1 MAKRDRRQGRQDERD
16 DQAASERR
24 EQERRRG
31 TRVPISI
38 WVEETKGE
46 DLYYQQTGNLSLGG
60 IYFERTIPHPVGTRV
75 KLRFELPGK
84 EGVVET
90 NGEVVNVPDNP
101 ADLGAGIKFV
111 DLDAVEERLIQEYI
125 DEHADKT

>member
-16 DQAASERR
+16 NQAASERR

-125 DEHADKT
+125 DEHADKV

>member
-1 MAKRDRRQGRQDERD
+1 MVKRDRRQGRQDERED
-16 DQAASERR
+16 REAERR
-24 EQERRRG
+24 ERERRRSV
-31 TRVPISI
+31 RVPISI

-46 DLYYQQTGNLSLGG
+46 DLYFQQTGNLSLGG

-75 KLRFELPGK
+75 KLKFELPGK

-90 NGEVVNVPDNP
+90 TGEVVNVPDNP

-125 DEHADKT
+125 DEHADRS

>member
-16 DQAASERR
+16 NQAASERR

-90 NGEVVNVPDNP
+90 TGEVVNVPDNP